1 VVVLTW
7 LMHRLPQHL
16 GLLWYVPLWAMMAL
30 IAIAAL
36 FVPHGG
42 AWRRDGAV
50 LVLCMMGCATAAFI
64 PVAYFDGIST
74 TRHMAGMNMAT
85 ALAVPISIA
94 LVISMMRQALTRT
107 LQRSRHSAAQYVPP
121 GDLPSTRAQLPQR
134 LRAAGD

>member
-1 VVVLTW
+1 
-7 LMHRLPQHL
+7 
-16 GLLWYVPLWAMMAL
+16 MMAL

-50 LVLCMMGCATAAFI
+50 LVLCMMGCAIAAFI

-94 LVISMMRQALTRT
+94 LVISMMHQALTRT
-107 LQRSRHSAAQYVPP
+107 LQRR
-121 GDLPSTRAQLPQR
+121 LPLHLLARWAPVRNTARTAGWAPRFPQR
-134 LRAAGD
+134 

>member
-7 LMHRLPQHL
+7 LMHRLPRHL
-16 GLLWYVPLWAMMAL
+16 GLLWYIPLWTMMVL

-42 AWRRDGAV
+42 AWRREGAV
-50 LVLCMMGCATAAFI
+50 LVLCMTGCAIAAFI

-94 LVISMMRQALTRT
+94 LVISMIHQALTRRR
-107 LQRSRHSAAQYVPP
+107 QRSQPSAA
-121 GDLPSTRAQLPQR
+121 
-134 LRAAGD
+134 